1 MSSTKQL
8 NPKPKRGNKICP
20 QCANQVGSRTQ
31 GLCKGK
37 DAYGNRCTHDWGEN
51 KPGEKDRLIASLQA
65 QLDSSRSQSGSYDH
79 EGSEISS
86 KKMKKMKSQIVR
98 LQSENAQLMFINAQL
113 TVDNDRLKQGA
124 LELDDVNFLENL
136 DSGSLSPSLGG
147 RSLSPISPP
156 GGKGSHFVPISPPG
170 GSAPSLGGRGSSLL
184 PISPPGGSAPSLGG
198 RGSSLLPIS
207 PPGGSAPSLDSVLGL
222 LGEKLQN
229 EPSHQINVLADMANI
244 LLKMSTLSLEQQKA
258 ALNQIHIAL
267 SQQHLSGSTSHG
279 HDYWELMTGA
289 KRLTF

>member
-184 PISPPGGSAPSLGG
+184 PISPPGGSAPSL
-198 RGSSLLPIS
+198 
-207 PPGGSAPSLDSVLGL
+207 DSVLGL